1 MRSGSR
7 FRHSIATFGRRC
19 AAILTVGVSSLAAA
33 QAVPSIGKAE
43 GSAANDKVPW
53 RGSQISYG
61 IAASALTFTPD
72 YVEPGA
78 PTSPDAPRGVYMYNP
93 YVGHRLGIMPEWHF
107 NDQFYLGGRFFV
119 SQEFTLSDST
129 TRRNEFEPSDLWL
142 DAAWA
147 GWKEPHT
154 GIKMSGSLRFALP
167 TSKGSQAVGRIMN
180 IGPGLSLSRAF
191 PVMSGLVLGYGTR
204 FTYRFN
210 RFQTAQNQGPSIT
223 ACGTG
228 TANAD
233 VDCPSITSTGTRAS
247 QFDFFHG
254 PSIVFLPHE
263 RVTIYLGF
271 YMQYAYL
278 PKLAQATT
286 DQSGQPVPDL
296 SLHTDTTGPQW
307 RNFWG
312 ASVSVT
318 YQAWDTVGFTLG
330 AFSFDSQLDT
340 QGRYRF
346 PIFNRSTVVSIDMSV
361 DIESFIRNVKPKEK
375 S

>member
-1 MRSGSR
+1 MRSGNH
-7 FRHSIATFGRRC
+7 FRHSVATFSRRC
-19 AAILTVGVSSLAAA
+19 AAILTIGVSSLAAA

-43 GSAANDKVPW
+43 GSVADDKVPW

-61 IAASALTFTPD
+61 VAMSALSVAPNF
-72 YVEPGA
+72 VEPG
-78 PTSPDAPRGVYMYNP
+78 SPKTDLAPRGAYMYNA
-93 YVGHRLGIMPEWHF
+93 YVGHRVGITPEWHF
-107 NDQFYLGGRFFV
+107 NDQFYLGARFFL
-119 SQEFTLSDST
+119 SQEFTDSDT
-129 TRRNEFEPSDLWL
+129 TTYKHEFEASDLWL

-147 GWKEPHT
+147 GWKEPKT
-154 GIKMSGSLRFALP
+154 GIKMSGTLRFAFP
-167 TSKGSQAVGRIMN
+167 TSKASQAVGRVMN
-180 IGPGLSLSRAF
+180 IGPGLNLSRAF
-191 PVMSGLVLGYGTR
+191 PVMNGLILGYGAR

-210 RFQTAQNQGPSIT
+210 RFQTAHNQGPSI
-223 ACGTG
+223 AQCGVAG
-228 TANAD
+228 FD
-233 VDCPSITSTGTRAS
+233 PDCPTINSSGGRAS
-247 QFDFFHG
+247 MFDVFHG
-254 PSIVFLPHE
+254 PSLVLIPHE

-278 PKLAQATT
+278 PKLAPTT
-286 DQSGQPVPDL
+286 SDQFGQPVPDL

-312 ASVSVT
+312 ANISVS

-346 PIFNRSTVVSIDMSV
+346 PVFNRSTVVSIDMSV
-361 DIESFIRNVKPKEK
+361 DIESLIRNIKPKEK

>member
-1 MRSGSR
+1 MRSGSP
-7 FRHSIATFGRRC
+7 FRHSIATFARRC

-61 IAASALTFTPD
+61 VAMTALS
-72 YVEPGA
+72 VA
-78 PTSPDAPRGVYMYNP
+78 PYYKEPDAPNGGYMYNA

-107 NDQFYLGGRFFV
+107 NDQFYLGARFFL
-119 SQEFTLSDST
+119 SQEFTDSDT
-129 TRRNEFEPSDLWL
+129 TTTKHEFEASDLWL

-147 GWKEPHT
+147 GWKEKNS
-154 GIKMSGSLRFALP
+154 GIKMSGTLRFAFP
-167 TSKGSQAVGRIMN
+167 TSKASQAVGRVMN

-191 PVMSGLVLGYGTR
+191 PVMSGLILGYGGR

-210 RFQTAQNQGPSIT
+210 RFQTAHNQGPSII
-223 ACGTG
+223 ACGTNG
-228 TANAD
+228 NAD
-233 VDCPSITSTGTRAS
+233 CPVVTSSGGRAS
-247 QFDFFHG
+247 QFDIFHG
-254 PSIVFLPHE
+254 PNLVFLPHE

-278 PKLAQATT
+278 PQLSTGL
-286 DQSGQPVPDL
+286 DQNGQPMPEL
-296 SLHTDTTGPQW
+296 SLHTDTSGPQW

-312 ASVSVT
+312 ANVSVT
-318 YQAWDTVGFTLG
+318 WQTWDTVGFTLG
-330 AFSFDSQLDT
+330 AFSFDSQLDS

>member
-1 MRSGSR
+1 MRSGSSI
-7 FRHSIATFGRRC
+7 RHSIATFSRRF

-43 GSAANDKVPW
+43 GSAADDKVPW

-61 IAASALTFTPD
+61 VAMSALAVTP
-72 YVEPGA
+72 YYKE
-78 PTSPDAPRGVYMYNP
+78 PDAPNGGYMYNA

-107 NDQFYLGGRFFV
+107 NDHFYLGARFFL
-119 SQEFTLSDST
+119 SQEFTDSDST
-129 TRRNEFEPSDLWL
+129 TYKHEFEPSDTWL
-142 DAAWA
+142 DAAWS
-147 GWKEPHT
+147 GWKEPVT

-167 TSKGSQAVGRIMN
+167 TSKQSQAVGRIMN
-180 IGPGLSLSRAF
+180 IGPGISLSRAF
-191 PVMSGLVLGYGTR
+191 PVLSGLVLGYGAR

-210 RFQTAQNQGPSIT
+210 RFQTAHTQGASIIG
-223 ACGTG
+223 CG
-228 TANAD
+228 NAGAD
-233 VDCPSITSTGTRAS
+233 PDCPSVMSNGQRAS

-254 PSIVFLPHE
+254 PSLVFIPHP
-263 RVTIYLGF
+263 RLSIYLGF

-278 PKLAQATT
+278 PQLSQATT
-286 DQSGQPVPDL
+286 DQNGQPVPDL

-312 ASVSVT
+312 ANISVT

-346 PIFNRSTVVSIDMSV
+346 PVFNRSTVVSIDMSV
-361 DIESFIRNVKPKEK
+361 DIESLIRNIKPKEK